1 MAIGIIDMGSHVPD
15 HVVTNDDICAWS
27 GATHDWITN
36 LTGINERRYAEPEQ
50 TTSDLAVLAAAPL
63 VADPSVQERLAWLF
77 LSTNSP
83 DQPSPATAAVV
94 QAKLGLPALPAFDVG
109 VACAGVIFHMALAN
123 ALMRDDDRQVA
134 LAIGADKVS
143 SIVDRTDRRTVALF
157 GDGAA
162 ALLLGSV
169 PDGYGIRST
178 SLLTDGARWEN
189 IGIYAGG
196 SRLPLT
202 PERYAEGG
210 QFTRMD
216 GRAVAAFV
224 LQTLPKVIDSALE
237 KAGVGLHD
245 IDRFVFHQANGRLL
259 AGLGKKLGIDPDRVP
274 TTVSRFGNSG
284 VASLP
289 VTLVQAHRERPFQ
302 RGETLLLAAVG
313 AGMTAGAAVVTWY

>member
-1 MAIGIIDMGSHVPD
+1 MAIGIIAMGSYVPD
-15 HVVTNDDICAWS
+15 RVVTNDDISAWS
-27 GATHDWITN
+27 GATQDWITT
-36 LTGINERRYAEPEQ
+36 LTGIEERRYAEPGQ
-50 TTSDLAVLAAAPL
+50 VSSDLAVLAAAPL
-63 VADPSVQERLAWLF
+63 VADPAVRERLAWLF

-109 VACAGVIFHMALAN
+109 VACAGVIYHMALAD
-123 ALMRDDDRQVA
+123 ALMRDDERQVA

-178 SLLTDGARWEN
+178 SLLTDGSRWEN

-202 PERYAEGG
+202 PERYGEGG

-216 GRAVAAFV
+216 GRAVATFV
-224 LQTLPKVIDSALE
+224 LSTLPKVIDSALE
-237 KAGVGLHD
+237 QAGLELHE
-245 IDRFVFHQANGRLL
+245 IDRFVFHQANARLL

-289 VTLVQAHRERPFQ
+289 VTLDHAHRERPFR
-302 RGETLLLAAVG
+302 RGERLLLAAVG
-313 AGMTAGAAVVTWY
+313 AGMTAGAAVLTWY